1 MVSFEVFVRPAI
13 RRMLGADVLLRPQVT
28 AQAGEEFTL
37 AGGPALVP
45 AGIVERHPSGR
56 LTARSAGEQGSH
68 QMAALAACNALLMI
82 PEDQTRVEPGGSVL
96 ALLLERRGR

>member
-1 MVSFEVFVRPAI
+1 MRPAL
-13 RRMLGADVLLRPQVT
+13 RRMLGADVAAAASGDGRSRARRCRSPEGRRSFLR
-28 AQAGEEFTL
+28 
-37 AGGPALVP
+37 
-45 AGIVERHPSGR
+45 GIVERHPSGR